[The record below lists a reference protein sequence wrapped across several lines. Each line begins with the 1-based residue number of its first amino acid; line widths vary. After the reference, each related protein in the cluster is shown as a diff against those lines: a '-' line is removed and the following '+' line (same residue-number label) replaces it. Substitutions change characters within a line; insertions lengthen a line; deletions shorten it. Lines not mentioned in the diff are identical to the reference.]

1 MLSCMSPSDT
11 MNDSTSD
18 DSTPTQPALLAAWL
32 EALPEP
38 HIVFDHDYRIVA
50 ANSAY
55 RRQFGHGAQVVGRT
69 CHAVS
74 HHSPV
79 PCDQA
84 GETCPLA
91 RARLSG
97 QGERV
102 LDPQHTPAGEEYV
115 QMIFDLVQSKS
126 HRPCILNI
134 QGLNYVSK
142 FLLRSLFLCSA

>member
-1 MLSCMSPSDT
+1 

-50 ANSAY
+50 ANTAY
-55 RRQFGHGAQVVGRT
+55 LRQFGQGAQVLGRT

-84 GETCPLA
+84 GESCPLA
-91 RARLSG
+91 RSLESG
-97 QGERV
+97 QRERV
-102 LDPQHTPAGEEYV
+102 VHLHHTSTGESYE
-115 QMIFDLVQSKS
+115 
-126 HRPCILNI
+126 NI
-134 QGLNYVSK
+134 ELSPIRGSDGEIAWFIEKL
-142 FLLRSLFLCSA
+142 

>member
-1 MLSCMSPSDT
+1 

-97 QGERV
+97 QRERV
-102 LDPQHTPAGEEYV
+102 LHLHHTPE
-115 QMIFDLVQSKS
+115 
-126 HRPCILNI
+126 
-134 QGLNYVSK
+134 
-142 FLLRSLFLCSA
+142 